1 MIVRVI
7 LCYINLLLGAEWD
20 CGTGWAASRRKC
32 YKLVMNYSDI
42 EECRKDCMLE
52 GGDLA
57 SIHSKEENDFI
68 QTLQKENLVWFGGR
82 IAEKDGEFS
91 WIDGSEWNYDSWD
104 ESEQKLS
111 NYSSV

>member
-1 MIVRVI
+1 
-7 LCYINLLLGAEWD
+7 
-20 CGTGWAASRRKC
+20 
-32 YKLVMNYSDI
+32 
-42 EECRKDCMLE
+42 MLE

-111 NYSSV
+111 NCSSVKHFLFRGARQEELWKRSP